1 MKRKKMKKTLNKR
14 RGRDR
19 STSSLKTLT
28 GEGRKAF
35 IGAGVKY
42 QYWDMG
48 VSRRKTKVFISKW
61 NQLIIFY
68 FLFFLGAERGRIKDC
83 LRHQG

>member
-42 QYWDMG
+42 QY
-48 VSRRKTKVFISKW
+48 
-61 NQLIIFY
+61 
-68 FLFFLGAERGRIKDC
+68 
-83 LRHQG
+83 